1 VHHFDEPFGD
11 SSALPTF
18 MVSQMARRHVTV
30 ALSGDGGDE
39 AFAGYQSHAI
49 HLRDEGFHKRVPA
62 PVRQLVGAGLAA
74 GARASGH
81 GRLVRA
87 AGAVRRANR
96 PLAERF
102 CNVFTKEERRQLFA
116 ADLRREI
123 GTPREEALF
132 AGLGRAQRFPDF
144 LAGILYADTKAYLTN
159 DILVKVDRASMANSL
174 EVRSPL
180 VDHHVLEFAAR
191 IPSAFKLRDGTSKY
205 IFKKTVESFVPR
217 EIVYREKH
225 GFGVP
230 VRSWFRTE
238 LRDMLHDHLL
248 ASDDAGA
255 RLFDR
260 AYVERLVR
268 EHTTGRRDW
277 SGQLWPL
284 LVFRMWY
291 RRSAP

>member
-39 AFAGYQSHAI
+39 AFAGYQSHQI
-49 HLRDEGFHKRVPA
+49 HVRDEGFHKRVPA
-62 PVRQLVGAGLAA
+62 AVRQMVGAGLAA
-74 GARASGH
+74 GARASRH
-81 GRLVRA
+81 AKLVRA

-102 CNVFTKEERRQLFA
+102 CNVFTKEERRRLFA
-116 ADLRREI
+116 PDIWRAI
-123 GTPREEALF
+123 GTPREEELF

-144 LAGILYADTKAYLTN
+144 LSGILYADTKAYLTN

-180 VDHHVLEFAAR
+180 VDHRVLEFAAR
-191 IPSAFKLRDGTSKY
+191 IPSDLKLRNGVSKY

-230 VRSWFRTE
+230 VGSWFRSE

-248 ASDDAGA
+248 SSDDAGA
-255 RLFDR
+255 QFFDR
-260 AYVERLVR
+260 AFVERLVR
-268 EHTTGRRDW
+268 EHTSGQRDR
-277 SGQLWPL
+277 SVQLWPL
-284 LVFRMWY
+284 LVFRIWY
-291 RRSAP
+291 RHSAP